1 MDGGL
6 QIPTRFRI
14 RGIKGDGL
22 TALQFANNLVFLGI
36 CEPPSPASVA
46 NWIAANGKLGAFH
59 GLDEMGFSIR
69 TSDPLVVR
77 AAFFCVIVHMD
88 KFLSPKA
95 KEALEYSPIFVEH
108 VLCKV
113 KRWISRF
120 KSKIHA
126 QTFIS
131 LVQKLVE
138 EAATATESHK
148 LLPIPVHMTRE
159 AIEEAIQLAKVCTNH
174 LHPN

>member
-1 MDGGL
+1 
-6 QIPTRFRI
+6 
-14 RGIKGDGL
+14 
-22 TALQFANNLVFLGI
+22 
-36 CEPPSPASVA
+36 
-46 NWIAANGKLGAFH
+46 
-59 GLDEMGFSIR
+59 MGFSIR

-95 KEALEYSPIFVEH
+95 KEALGYSPIFVEH

-113 KRWISRF
+113 KGWISRF

-138 EAATATESHK
+138 EATATESHK
-148 LLPIPVHMTRE
+148 LLSVPVHMTRE
-159 AIEEAIQLAKVCTNH
+159 AIVNEEAIQLAKVFTNH
-174 LHPN
+174 FHPN